1 MNTKILTN
9 IRLVDW
15 SLVYLSVGA
24 DANVVFQAND
34 FKEKHK
40 FLQKYAYMASIPK
53 ALQAGTAFDIG
64 LTARK
69 DGAELKLMDGPY
81 ILAAL
86 CNWMM
91 YGGGFKINPGG
102 QVSDGLLELV
112 YVQTMPMHK
121 IWAVLY
127 KFFAGNHEDLEELDN
142 VICDE
147 VVYASKD
154 GSPMVLN
161 CDGEIYQL
169 PTFTCQ
175 VKKHAYK
182 RII

>member
-1 MNTKILTN
+1 MNI
-9 IRLVDW
+9 
-15 SLVYLSVGA
+15 LSVGT

-53 ALQAGTAFDIG
+53 ALQAGTAFDID

-69 DGAELKLMDGPY
+69 DGAELMLMDGPY

-86 CNWMM
+86 CNGTM
-91 YGGGFKINPGG
+91 YGGGFQINPYG
-102 QVSDGLLELV
+102 QVNDGLLELV
-112 YVQTMPMHK
+112 YVQTMPMRK
-121 IWAVLY
+121 IWTVLY

-154 GSPMVLN
+154 GSSMIIN